1 MDRGVQGVGM
11 RIAIATE
18 GRPGL
23 LVARGADGREGTGAV
38 PGDRVVAAFEV
49 EAR

>member
-23 LVARGADGREGTGAV
+23 LVARGADGREGTGAA
-38 PGDRVVAAFEV
+38 PGDRVVAAREV